1 MCLRPK
7 ASVLQRTFK
16 GGVLGNSP
24 ALLLLTIDVFIICAG
39 HSFETHRVSGDAADF
54 FCAINSRTSSKSFC
68 LNTFDSHSVEALFVP
83 FSLDVHRHGMDGE

>member
-16 GGVLGNSP
+16 GGVLGDSP
-24 ALLLLTIDVFIICAG
+24 ALLLLTIAVFIICAG

-54 FCAINSRTSSKSFC
+54 LLRYQFPDVIKIFLLEC
-68 LNTFDSHSVEALFVP
+68 L
-83 FSLDVHRHGMDGE
+83 